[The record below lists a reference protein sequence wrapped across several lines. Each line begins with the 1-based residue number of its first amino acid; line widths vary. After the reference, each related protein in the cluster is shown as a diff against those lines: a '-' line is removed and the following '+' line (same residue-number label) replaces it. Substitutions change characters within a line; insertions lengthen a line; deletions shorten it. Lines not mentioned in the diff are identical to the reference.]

1 MPEADSEKDSA
12 GFAAR
17 SCAVDAHP
25 LIGRTLHLLEE
36 VVENGFGNLG
46 VWVLYGHRAC
56 CPEEESRRERVCLYW
71 VCRGGVRAAGAAL
84 EGAFAR

>member
-1 MPEADSEKDSA
+1 MPEADSEKDLV

-36 VVENGFGNLG
+36 VVENGFGELG
-46 VWVLYGHRAC
+46 RLG
-56 CPEEESRRERVCLYW
+56 PL
-71 VCRGGVRAAGAAL
+71 RGIVPAAQKRRAAEKECACIGCVG
-84 EGAFAR
+84 EG